1 LQDWKEDGFL
11 SLLMSCVIVL
21 FHFNRKR
28 WGPSILV
35 TRDGNDSVLRM
46 IDQAKWG
53 IRRYVQEIQDRNLT
67 SEVSDDIRTKYETL
81 SAYVLSWLD
90 DNRAYIDRLHAEF
103 QENLEREKKAN
114 ALKWQKKQGRNDAH
128 LLQLLDELKAHV

>member
-1 LQDWKEDGFL
+1 
-11 SLLMSCVIVL
+11 
-21 FHFNRKR
+21 
-28 WGPSILV
+28 
-35 TRDGNDSVLRM
+35 
-46 IDQAKWG
+46 
-53 IRRYVQEIQDRNLT
+53 LT
-67 SEVSDDIRTKYETL
+67 SEVSDDIRTKYETW